1 MPAPFW
7 LSFRVSLFIVNMRRM
22 PILAALLLLLA
33 GCSTFRTGAVNVIG
47 NALADGGGGVYNS
60 DSDPELIEEALP
72 FGLKTFE
79 GLLADSPRHKG
90 LLLASAN
97 GFTSYA
103 YLLQQRAD
111 RLDEKDL
118 DAAEMLRHRASSLY
132 LRGRDYALRGLD
144 AAHAGFTEK
153 LKSDSGAALAETRKS
168 DIAFLYWASASWA
181 GALSADKDNSD
192 LIADLPLAGALMN
205 RVLELDETY
214 DKGSAHEFFIAYE
227 SGRPGGDIAK
237 AREHY
242 VRAME
247 LSQGLRASVYLAL
260 AEGVDVRQQNLM
272 EFRAMMASA
281 LAVDPN
287 RVPETRLVNTIAHRR
302 AEWLNT
308 RIADLFADA
317 EEGAPR

>member
-7 LSFRVSLFIVNMRRM
+7 LSFGVSLFIVNMRRM

-33 GCSTFRTGAVNVIG
+33 GCSTLRTGAVNVIG
-47 NALADGGGGVYNS
+47 SALADGGGGVFNS

-79 GLLADSPRHKG
+79 SLLADSPRHKG

-103 YLLQQRAD
+103 YLLQQHAD
-111 RLDEKDL
+111 KLDATDL
-118 DAAEMLRHRASSLY
+118 DAAQMLRHRASSLY
-132 LRGRDYALRGLD
+132 LRGRDFALRGLETS
-144 AAHAGFTEK
+144 HAGFTEN
-153 LKSDSGAALAETRKS
+153 LKRDSAMALAETRKS
-168 DIAFLYWASASWA
+168 DIAFLYWAGASWA

-192 LIADLPLAGALMN
+192 LIADLPLAGALMS

-227 SGRPGGDIAK
+227 SGRPGGNIAK

-242 VRAME
+242 ARAME
-247 LSQGLRASVYLAL
+247 LSGGLRASVYLAL

-302 AEWLNT
+302 AEWLNA